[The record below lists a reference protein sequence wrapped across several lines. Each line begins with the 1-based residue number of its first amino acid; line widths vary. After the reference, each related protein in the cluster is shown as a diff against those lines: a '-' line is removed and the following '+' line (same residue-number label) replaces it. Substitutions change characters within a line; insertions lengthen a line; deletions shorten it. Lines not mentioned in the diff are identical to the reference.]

1 MYEYEIINRNTQSED
16 FIYGRNFADACK
28 RAGLDPEEWKVIYRE
43 YIDRLA
49 ALPGRPLRRL

>member
-43 YIDRLA
+43 YID
-49 ALPGRPLRRL
+49 